1 MSFQISA
8 LDAGEFSHLFHLSD
22 EELADH
28 GVQRYRVTDQPGFP
42 CRISLLD
49 VEPGETVLLLN
60 YLHLDNAT
68 PYRAS
73 HAIFVGENSTPANPG
88 IDEIPDSIKIRLM
101 SVRAFDGQGM
111 MLDADVVEGAE
122 LEPVL
127 QAMFDDNA
135 VAFIHLHNARRGC
148 YAARVE
154 RAAS

>member
-8 LDAGEFSHLFHLSD
+8 LDTKEFSHLFHLND
-22 EELADH
+22 EELASH
-28 GVQRYRVTDQPGFP
+28 GVQRYRVTDKPGFP

-49 VEPGETVLLLN
+49 AEPGETVLLLN
-60 YLHLDNAT
+60 YLHLDTDT

-73 HAIFVGENSTPANPG
+73 HAIFVGENSTPANLA

-101 SVRAFDGQGM
+101 SVRAFDEGGT
-111 MLDADVVEGAE
+111 MLDADVVEGSE
-122 LEPVL
+122 LEPLL
-127 QAMFDDNA
+127 QAMFNNEA

-154 RAAS
+154 RTAR